1 MIFQLNQRVRHIAS
15 GLTYVVIGLTVDCQA
30 LIDLG
35 GEGVIRGWVPLADI
49 EAL

>member
-1 MIFQLNQRVRHIAS
+1 MTFKLNQRVRHIAS
-15 GLTYVVIGLTVDCQA
+15 GMTYVVVGLTIDRQA

-35 GEGVIRGWVPLADI
+35 GEGVIMAWVPFADI